1 MPQPLCVSIIHQK
14 VRRFKVNQK
23 ILLFSY
29 CILSFILIIGGCA
42 KEPEDIAIASDGVK
56 ISFDVQGEGE
66 PTLVFIHGWSNSRS
80 IWDEQVSHFSERYNV
95 VTIDLPGFGA
105 SGNNRSNWTMA
116 SFGEDVATVINKIN
130 PRQVVLVGFSMGGPV
145 VIETANLVPEFVA
158 GVILVDNMQNVEMT
172 YPPPVISY
180 IDSVYMD
187 LITYPTNEKLVGAG
201 FYKKNPE
208 ASFERVL
215 AMLKDASRIG
225 WRESLR
231 DYLRWYN
238 EDMTAVLQQCQVP
251 IIAIN
256 SDSEPTNVEAF
267 QKYIPT
273 FQAKIVPDVGHVI
286 MWDAPEEFNRLL
298 EESIQELLSKS
309 KLK

>member
-1 MPQPLCVSIIHQK
+1 MK
-14 VRRFKVNQK
+14 QK
-23 ILLFSY
+23 IQLFGY

-42 KEPEDIAIASDGVK
+42 KEPDNIAISSDGVK

-66 PTLVFIHGWSNSRS
+66 TTLVFIHGWSNNRS
-80 IWDEQVSHFSERYNV
+80 IWDAQFSHFSERYKV
-95 VTIDLPGFGA
+95 VTIDLPGFGE
-105 SGNNRSNWTMA
+105 SGNNRYNWTMA
-116 SFGEDVATVINKIN
+116 SFGGDVATVIKKIN
-130 PRQVVLVGFSMGGPV
+130 PKQVVLVGFSMGGPV
-145 VIETANLVPEFVA
+145 VIETANLVPELVA
-158 GVILVDNMQNVEMT
+158 GVVLVDNMHDVEMT
-172 YPPPVISY
+172 YPQPVISY

-201 FYKKNPE
+201 FYKKDPE

-215 AMLKDASRIG
+215 GMLKDVSRIG

-231 DYLRWYN
+231 DYFRWHN
-238 EDMTAVLQQCQVP
+238 EDITTSLQQCQVP
-251 IIAIN
+251 VIAIN

-267 QKYIPT
+267 QKYVPS
-273 FQAKIVPDVGHVI
+273 FQAKVVPDVGHVI

-298 EESIQELLSKS
+298 EESIQEFVSKS